1 MFFRLSASGCVV
13 SKCLNY
19 SRTHLDDKF
28 EVRRTLGDR
37 REEATGGGKKKK
49 KNEEEDKKTK
59 IIIGRI
65 IK

>member
-28 EVRRTLGDR
+28 EVRRTLGER
-37 REEATGGGKKKK
+37 RQQEEGKKKK